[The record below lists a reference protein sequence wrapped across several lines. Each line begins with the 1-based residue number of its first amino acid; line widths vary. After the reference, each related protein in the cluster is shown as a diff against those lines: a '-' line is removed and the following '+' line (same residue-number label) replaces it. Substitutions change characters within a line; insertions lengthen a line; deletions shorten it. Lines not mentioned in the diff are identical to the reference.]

1 MPLSVYASGIN
12 GAYGIVMNK
21 NNNYLYVAN
30 LGDNTITE
38 IDTAGHSSV
47 FVSMNQPANVI
58 FDSNGFPS
66 GYMYAVDVVGIYKI
80 NVMGTKTLFHPTPD
94 PESGSIFGMV
104 MDSVGNLYYSVSNT
118 GTVFKIDPMGTKTT
132 FITGLENF
140 TLGMTM
146 DPSTGIFYI
155 CNVYNVSTYDQDGT
169 LINPT
174 FLTSTDSQVWLN
186 LLWDDTT
193 NSLYTTSTDAFTTS
207 SNTVSNVQQYGADG
221 SLLTTI
227 YTNPPSET
235 LITFSLGITLD
246 NQHNLYFVTQNLSV
260 IIQYMSSTTCFKE
273 GTKILTNNGYVPIE
287 ELHVGDLIK
296 TLRNDN
302 QPIVRIGVTEIYHS
316 YDQIE
321 NRDKNRLYRCSPV
334 NYPDT
339 GLIEDLILTG
349 CHSILVDDFV
359 SQEQREQ
366 TIQVNG
372 KIYVT
377 DHKYRLPACVDP
389 RSTIYEIAGH
399 YRIYH
404 LALQHEDIRMNY
416 GIYANGLLVETC
428 SIRFMEQFANMTPR

>member
-1 MPLSVYASGIN
+1 MPLSVYASGFN
-12 GAYGIVMNK
+12 SAYGIVMNK
-21 NNNYLYVAN
+21 NNNHLYVAN
-30 LGDNTITE
+30 LGGNNIIE
-38 IDTAGHSSV
+38 IDTTGHSSV
-47 FVSMNQPANVI
+47 FVSLNQPFNVI

-80 NVMGTKTLFHPTPD
+80 DVMGTKTLIHPTPGA
-94 PESGSIFGMV
+94 ESGSIFGMV
-104 MDSVGNLYYSVSNT
+104 VDPLGNLYYSVSNT
-118 GTVFKIDPMGTKTT
+118 GTVFKIDPMGSTTT

-155 CNVYNVSTYDQDGT
+155 CNVYNVSTYDQTGT
-169 LINPT
+169 LLNRT
-174 FLTSTDSQVWLN
+174 FLTSTTQVWLN

-193 NSLYTTSTDAFTTS
+193 NSLYTTSSGVFTS
-207 SNTVSNVQQYGADG
+207 SSDMSSKVQQYNADG
-221 SLLTTI
+221 SLFTTI
-227 YTNPPSET
+227 YTDPST
-235 LITFSLGITLD
+235 GTGTPFSLGITLD
-246 NQHNLYFVTQNLSV
+246 SLQNVYFVTQDLSV

-273 GTKILTNNGYVPIE
+273 GTKILTSNGYVPIE

-296 TLRNDN
+296 TLRNDD

-316 YDQIE
+316 SDQIE

-334 NYPDT
+334 HYPDT
-339 GLIEDLILTG
+339 GLMEDLILTG

-359 SQEQREQ
+359 SEEQREQ

-377 DHKYRLPACVDP
+377 DHKYRLPACADP

-428 SIRFMEQFANMTPR
+428 SIRFMDQFANMTPR